1 VQQLRH
7 LSRQCT
13 GDGIRPSPVNGV
25 YESDE
30 VLDDGLRNTLLEAL
44 KPLEEVSTDEKDWH
58 PDSDNQVLNHSIP
71 SSVLALGRS
80 VGFVRLCTA
89 RGHLIAAPRL
99 GSRLLLLLYAL
110 TTMPVLR

>member
-30 VLDDGLRNTLLEAL
+30 VLDDGLRHTLLEAL
-44 KPLEEVSTDEKDWH
+44 KPLEDVSMDEKDWH
-58 PDSDNQVLNHSIP
+58 PDSDNQVLMFAI
-71 SSVLALGRS
+71 
-80 VGFVRLCTA
+80 
-89 RGHLIAAPRL
+89 
-99 GSRLLLLLYAL
+99 YAFISA
-110 TTMPVLR
+110 T